1 MPHAALRA
9 TSFIAATGLV
19 LAVSRPGRG
28 RAGSRGARS
37 AACSN
42 GPRGCCRVRL
52 DVPVRLIDPE
62 LAADPEAIRRLDAFI
77 VREADGG
84 LRRVIY
90 LNRRAV
96 IVERALVG
104 TDLDVAIL
112 AAVIHHEREHLRG
125 AAEPEAR
132 RSEREFFH
140 SLILAGHVPS
150 DQGLRHL
157 ADLRQHQP
165 PAFGRGR

>member
-9 TSFIAATGLV
+9 SFVTATGLV
-19 LAVSRPGRG
+19 VAMSVPGVDAQAPRDPEARMLE
-28 RAGSRGARS
+28 RATRLLPG
-37 AACSN
+37 
-42 GPRGCCRVRL
+42 RL

-62 LAADPEAIRRLDAFI
+62 LAADPEAIRRLDAFV

-125 AAEPEAR
+125 AAESEAR
-132 RSEREFFH
+132 RSEREFFQ
-140 SLILAGHVPS
+140 SLIRAGHVPS
-150 DQGLRHL
+150 DLGRRHL

-165 PAFGRGR
+165 PSSGRGR